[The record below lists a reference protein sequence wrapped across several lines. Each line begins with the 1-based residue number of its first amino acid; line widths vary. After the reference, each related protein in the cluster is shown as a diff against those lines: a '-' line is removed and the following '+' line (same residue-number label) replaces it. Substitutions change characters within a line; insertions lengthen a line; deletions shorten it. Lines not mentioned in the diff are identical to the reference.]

1 MLLPG
6 MNAGP
11 ANFAERNKSKRVK
24 QIHSK
29 RQAGTDSCQGIS
41 LSVAETSKQK
51 TNNPTYI

>member
-1 MLLPG
+1 